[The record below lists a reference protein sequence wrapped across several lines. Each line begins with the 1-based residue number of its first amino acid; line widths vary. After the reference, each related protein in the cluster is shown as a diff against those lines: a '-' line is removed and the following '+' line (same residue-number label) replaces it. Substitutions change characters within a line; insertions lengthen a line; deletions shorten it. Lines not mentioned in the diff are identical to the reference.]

1 MIGLQRTKNDIVV
14 EQVKKVLE
22 ADTIQKM
29 FLFSLESMQ
38 RLEYLGVFKYIN
50 IKIDT
55 AKDERG
61 EVEGMEVTFRVKELG
76 KVTSSLAANAGTQSG
91 DAVSRCDPLPGIN
104 IDPSWS
110 APMVICS
117 VNLSRFC
124 GTVYYFCGP
133 LAPHVGS

>member
-104 IDPSWS
+104 INKSQLVS
-110 APMVICS
+110 TNGNMQC
-117 VNLSRFC
+117 
-124 GTVYYFCGP
+124 
-133 LAPHVGS
+133 